1 MPFSSIKRKSLPRNI
16 IADTISTGTS
26 DIYHSRKSTVVK
38 KAAEGK
44 GVNRLVRV
52 VGPELLFP
60 SAVSKTPRTRAKAR
74 LSLCNMM
81 TMPYHQA
88 PTGYP
93 RTIYPPISVVGTSFA
108 PDVNCGLHSLAQQV
122 PGSQVIGITPT
133 IVQRGL
139 RDQTSLNN
147 INPRLIALPPP
158 VASVTS
164 ALDPAFASYIL
175 QTTTIAKMSDDS
187 NHSDEQLISIFDP
200 YTGDDSSD
208 EDGDPRYCL
217 GFDLYYQWWPFN
229 GEGAGDNLTNQLLD
243 TERGYE
249 DLREAYDDAMSQALR
264 ARRRGAVCCEMH
276 AAFLR
281 APHDE
286 DKEDNEDEHEDG
298 EDGKD
303 ENEDMAED
311 DDSADKDGNNEE
323 DEEEKKAGTTA
334 TMLATLCWSL
344 GTAEDST
351 IYPGNVYGFYYM
363 YH

>member
-1 MPFSSIKRKSLPRNI
+1 MNP
-16 IADTISTGTS
+16 
-26 DIYHSRKSTVVK
+26 VV
-38 KAAEGK
+38 
-44 GVNRLVRV
+44 
-52 VGPELLFP
+52 
-60 SAVSKTPRTRAKAR
+60 
-74 LSLCNMM
+74 

-217 GFDLYYQWWPFN
+217 GFDLYYVNIRP
-229 GEGAGDNLTNQLLD
+229 
-243 TERGYE
+243 
-249 DLREAYDDAMSQALR
+249 
-264 ARRRGAVCCEMH
+264 
-276 AAFLR
+276 
-281 APHDE
+281 
-286 DKEDNEDEHEDG
+286 
-298 EDGKD
+298 
-303 ENEDMAED
+303 EDM
-311 DDSADKDGNNEE
+311 S
-323 DEEEKKAGTTA
+323 
-334 TMLATLCWSL
+334 
-344 GTAEDST
+344 
-351 IYPGNVYGFYYM
+351 VF
-363 YH
+363 